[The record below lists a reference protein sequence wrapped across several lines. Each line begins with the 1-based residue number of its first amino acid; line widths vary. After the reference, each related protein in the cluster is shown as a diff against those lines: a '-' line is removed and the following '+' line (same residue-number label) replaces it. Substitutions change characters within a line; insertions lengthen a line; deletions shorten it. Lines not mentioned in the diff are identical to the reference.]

1 MISVHF
7 NALIQTES
15 DNIKQTHT
23 RAYLPVVKI
32 REWLMVVFKYQ
43 RHYISLI

>member
-1 MISVHF
+1 MISVNF
-7 NALIQTES
+7 NAVIQTES
-15 DNIKQTHT
+15 DNIKQTRT

-32 REWLMVVFKYQ
+32 RGFMVVFKYQ